1 MNTDALMAG
10 ALAAAE
16 EGGDLLLGFL
26 GHLES
31 VEYKGEV
38 DLVTEADRESER
50 FLVERLSQ
58 LTPEASILAEEGSGV
73 QRDSDLR
80 WIVDPLDGTTNFA
93 HGYPIFCISIALERN
108 GECILGI
115 VHDPTRKESFVAIR
129 GEGAHRNGESIRVSE
144 AGTLGESLLVT
155 GFPYDVHTAARNNL
169 TQFGSFL
176 RSARAVRRDGSA
188 ALDLAYVAAGRFD
201 GFWEEGLAPWDI
213 AAGALLVEEA
223 GGLVTGYRGEPGD
236 LGSGNIVASNGHIHE
251 AMVEILSEIEDRGD
265 LPPLTTRARR
275 DS

>member
-1 MNTDALMAG
+1 MAG

-31 VEYKGEV
+31 VEYKGDV

-50 FLVERLSQ
+50 FLVGRLTR
-58 LTPEASILAEEGSGV
+58 LLPEASILAEEGSGIL
-73 QRDSDLR
+73 RDPDLR

-93 HGYPIFCISIALERN
+93 HGYPVFCISIALEKA

-115 VHDPTRKESFVAIR
+115 VHDPMRKESFVAIR
-129 GEGAHRNGESIRVSE
+129 GEGARCNGDSIQVSG
-144 AGTLGESLLVT
+144 AGKLSESLLVT
-155 GFPYDVHTAARNNL
+155 GFPYDVRTAARNNL
-169 TQFGSFL
+169 TQFGRFL

-188 ALDLAYVAAGRFD
+188 ALDLAYLAAGRFD
-201 GFWEEGLAPWDI
+201 GFWEEGLAPWDV
-213 AAGALLVEEA
+213 AAGSLLVEEA
-223 GGLVTGYRGEPGD
+223 GGRISGYRGEANDFGA
-236 LGSGNIVASNGHIHE
+236 GHIVASNGRIHE
-251 AMVEILSEIEDRGD
+251 AMLEVLTGIEDQGD
-265 LPPLTTRARR
+265 LPALTTRARH